1 MSPQLGQ
8 SRSLRPLSL
17 LAMLAAAALVPL
29 LAGAQTAPGAD
40 DEALAASIVEKADRV
55 RFPGEGFEVNVTITT
70 TTPSG
75 AAEPRN
81 TRFCLRG
88 TTTLS

>member
-8 SRSLRPLSL
+8 SRSLRALSL
-17 LAMLAAAALVPL
+17 LAMLALAALVPL
-29 LAGAQTAPGAD
+29 LAAAQATPGPD